1 MGVCVDPTRWPPET
15 GIPADGQQG
24 IGFILEEKHMRI
36 SVCVSLLLMAMSVHA
51 ADIVRYPLPD
61 NSTFPISDAVQ
72 VPPGTT
78 LIFQSG
84 AGPSPLNPKAA
95 EGTAAYW
102 GDTKAQTLST
112 LANIKKSLDK
122 EGLTFGDAVKM
133 LAFLVGDPAKGG
145 KMDFSGFMEGYTQYF
160 GASAHQPNL
169 PARSTIQVAGL
180 ASGALV
186 EIEIVFAKQTAGK

>member
-1 MGVCVDPTRWPPET
+1 MK
-15 GIPADGQQG
+15 
-24 IGFILEEKHMRI
+24 ILTWVAFL
-36 SVCVSLLLMAMSVHA
+36 SMAMSAQA
-51 ADIVRYPLPD
+51 ADIVRYPLP
-61 NSTFPISDAVQ
+61 NGSTFPISDAVQ

-84 AGPSPLNPKAA
+84 SGPSPANANAPKDSP
-95 EGTAAYW
+95 AYW

-112 LANIKKSLDK
+112 LATIKESLDK

-145 KMDFSGFMEGYTQYF
+145 KMDFDGFMAGYTQYF
-160 GASAHQPNL
+160 GTAAHQPNL

-180 ASGALV
+180 ASGAMV
-186 EIEIVFAKQTAGK
+186 EIEIVFAKKTGGKTRAKSP

>member
-1 MGVCVDPTRWPPET
+1 VKILSCV
-15 GIPADGQQG
+15 A
-24 IGFILEEKHMRI
+24 F
-36 SVCVSLLLMAMSVHA
+36 LLVAMSAQA

-61 NSTFPISDAVQ
+61 GSTFPISDAVQ

-84 AGPSPLNPKAA
+84 SGPSPANPKAP
-95 EGTAAYW
+95 EGSAAYW
-102 GDTKAQTLST
+102 GDTKAQTIST
-112 LANIKKSLDK
+112 LATIKTSLDK

-145 KMDFSGFMEGYTQYF
+145 KMDFDGFMAGYTQFF
-160 GASAHQPNL
+160 GTAAHQPNL

-180 ASGALV
+180 ASGAMV
-186 EIEIVFAKQTAGK
+186 EIEIVFAKKSAGKSAKTP